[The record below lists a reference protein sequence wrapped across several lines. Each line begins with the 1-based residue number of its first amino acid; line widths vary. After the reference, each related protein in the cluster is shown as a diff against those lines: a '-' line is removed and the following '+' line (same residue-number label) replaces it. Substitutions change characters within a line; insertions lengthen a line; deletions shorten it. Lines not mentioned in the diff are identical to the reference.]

1 MKLWCPPSRFFDSTI
16 SPPSENSCMCLG
28 HLSSPIHSLF
38 HLCMCI
44 SHPNLFLV
52 IFGHFHPCLLCFQ
65 NELLPASD
73 RVVDQTRKKPSGPYD
88 RKRLLAHLEEQAAN
102 STVGNDYIPFVKKKA
117 PPKETKVHEL
127 LIHSRCG
134 YMLKLVL
141 FLWSFNNLWDTLVT
155 TPTIRSSHT

>member
-1 MKLWCPPSRFFDSTI
+1 MKLTLLVSFLTRQFPPLAKTHVCALATCLLQYTHFFI
-16 SPPSENSCMCLG
+16 CG
-28 HLSSPIHSLF
+28 
-38 HLCMCI
+38 CI

-52 IFGHFHPCLLCFQ
+52 IFGHVHPCLLCFQ

-127 LIHSRCG
+127 LIHKFCFCG
-134 YMLKLVL
+134 LLIFYETHL
-141 FLWSFNNLWDTLVT
+141 
-155 TPTIRSSHT
+155 